1 MGEKDLKAHLDL
13 SPEAGPVAEVRF
25 PGQQNTEI
33 LSVRGSPAPRLS
45 PGGRRLR
52 DKEKPPGPYGC
63 AADSCRAQSRTRPSA
78 FQSDPGDFARFW
90 VVLLLPLPAL
100 PLPRKRYCRTCVS
113 NLTCPGRASP
123 RASTFSALSL
133 SESRQAL
140 TSPDPGHPKAGP
152 GGSCRVS
159 GPVHL

>member
-25 PGQQNTEI
+25 LGQQDTEI

-63 AADSCRAQSRTRPSA
+63 AADSRRAQSGTRPSA
-78 FQSDPGDFARFW
+78 FQSDPGDSARFR
-90 VVLLLPLPAL
+90 VALLLPLPAL

-113 NLTCPGRASP
+113 NLTRPDEP
-123 RASTFSALSL
+123 RASTFSAPSL
-133 SESRQAL
+133 SEYPQAL
-140 TSPDPGHPKAGP
+140 NSPDRGHPHTKAGP
-152 GGSCRVS
+152 GGS
-159 GPVHL
+159 G